1 MSAAR
6 PLAEARRLA
15 GNRLHLQD
23 GPIDLVIG
31 AEGEPDEIAAAYAQ
45 AAAAF
50 DGLLAALV
58 AELPLLRTPVPVLR
72 QPRALDRHPRE
83 GGDPSGVDGV
93 ADGRSRP
100 HTSVTM
106 DPRLRGDDGKSD
118 GDDGREDELRGGSDA
133 DYLSSFRHPV
143 ARAMAAACL
152 PHAGLWVTPM
162 AAVAGAVADHVLRAM
177 AHGRRLAKAWVNDGG
192 DVAFHLAPGAAFEL
206 GLVTDLA
213 EGAPGGQVR
222 IGHESPVRGAAT
234 SGRQGRSLSRG
245 IADAVTVLARTA
257 AEADVAA
264 TLIANAVDLE
274 DHPAVVRRRACDLVP
289 DSDLGALPV
298 VVAVGPLAPHEV
310 ERALAAG
317 AAPAAQL
324 QRAGLIEAALLTL
337 RGRHR
342 ALPTA
347 LPPATTLREP
357 AAWS

>member
-1 MSAAR
+1 MSAAQ
-6 PLAEARRLA
+6 PLTEGRRLA
-15 GNRLHLQD
+15 GGRLHLQD

-31 AEGEPDEIAAAYAQ
+31 AEGEPDEIEAAYAQ

-50 DGLLAALV
+50 HGLLAALV
-58 AELPLLRTPVPVLR
+58 AELPLLRTPVP
-72 QPRALDRHPRE
+72 
-83 GGDPSGVDGV
+83 
-93 ADGRSRP
+93 
-100 HTSVTM
+100 
-106 DPRLRGDDGKSD
+106 RLPAS
-118 GDDGREDELRGGSDA
+118 
-133 DYLSSFRHPV
+133 LSSPWLAGFNHPV
-143 ARAMAAACL
+143 ARAMAGACL
-152 PHAGLWVTPM
+152 PHASLWVTPM
-162 AAVAGAVADHVLRAM
+162 AAVAGAVADHVLAAM
-177 AHGRRLAKAWVNDGG
+177 TAGRRLAKAWVNDGG
-192 DVAFHLAPGAAFEL
+192 DVAWQLAPGAAFEL

-213 EGAPGGQVR
+213 AGAPGGMIR
-222 IGHESPVRGAAT
+222 IAPESPVRGAAT

-245 IADAVTVLARTA
+245 IADAVTVLARSA

-317 AAPAAQL
+317 AELAARL
-324 QRAGLIEAALLTL
+324 HGTGLIEAALLTL

-342 ALPTA
+342 ALPAA

-357 AAWS
+357 TAWS